1 MIAEEIMTRQPI
13 TIGPETTIAE
23 AARLMLDHRISGL
36 PVTDAKLR
44 VVGIVTEGDLLH
56 RAETGTERHRSRWLE
71 LLRGPGRLAHDYVDA
86 HARKVGEVMTSDTV
100 FVSPQDSLEDVVE
113 LMEKRHIKRVPV
125 VAKGC
130 LVGIVSRADLVR
142 ALLGRLTQQEAAAKK
157 PASDAKIRS
166 SILAI
171 IDKEPW
177 GPRFSVDVTVKKG
190 VVQLHGTVTD
200 DRERT
205 AITVAAENVPGVKS
219 VRDHLV
225 WIEPNSGLVIPA
237 HGDKA

>member
-1 MIAEEIMTRQPI
+1 MPQW
-13 TIGPETTIAE
+13 G
-23 AARLMLDHRISGL
+23 
-36 PVTDAKLR
+36 
-44 VVGIVTEGDLLH
+44 
-56 RAETGTERHRSRWLE
+56 E
-71 LLRGPGRLAHDYVDA
+71 LV
-86 HARKVGEVMTSDTV
+86 
-100 FVSPQDSLEDVVE
+100 
-113 LMEKRHIKRVPV
+113 
-125 VAKGC
+125 C
-130 LVGIVSRADLVR
+130 LGGM
-142 ALLGRLTQQEAAAKK
+142 GRLTQQEAAAKK

-190 VVQLHGTVTD
+190 VAHLHGTVTD
-200 DRERT
+200 ERERT

-237 HGDKA
+237 QGDKA